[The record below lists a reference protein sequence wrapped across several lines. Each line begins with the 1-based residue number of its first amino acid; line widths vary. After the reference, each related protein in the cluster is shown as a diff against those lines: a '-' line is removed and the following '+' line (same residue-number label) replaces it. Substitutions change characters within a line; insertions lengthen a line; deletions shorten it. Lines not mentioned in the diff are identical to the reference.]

1 MDKVTAYSFLILG
14 MVLTLPVISH
24 LLRERPVALKYTN
37 YIILAV
43 YLFANMYLTILSRPT
58 RIYHHMELTP
68 FWSYAGALKR
78 AELREEI
85 LLNIILYIPFGYLV
99 HYAFPKLKWW
109 VIVCGGFLLS
119 GFTETVQLFF
129 KLGLCEVDDLISNT
143 LGTLVGVGLYKGYKR
158 LAAESAEDN
167 MG

>member
-1 MDKVTAYSFLILG
+1 MDKVTAYSFLILA

-24 LLRERPVALKYTN
+24 TLRKRPTALKYTN

-43 YLFANMYLTILSRPT
+43 YIFANLYLTILSRPT

-68 FWSYAGALKR
+68 FWSYAAAMKR
-78 AELREEI
+78 ADLREEI
-85 LLNIILYIPFGYLV
+85 LLNIILYIPFGYLT

-109 VIVCGGFLLS
+109 MVLCLGFLLS

-143 LGTLVGVGLYKGYKR
+143 LGTLAGVGLYKAYKR
-158 LAAESAEDN
+158 LAAESASE
-167 MG
+167 

>member
-1 MDKVTAYSFLILG
+1 

-24 LLRERPVALKYTN
+24 MLRKRPAALKYTN
-37 YIILAV
+37 YLILAT
-43 YLFANMYLTILSRPT
+43 YLFANLYLTILSRPT
-58 RIYHHMELTP
+58 KIYHHMELTP
-68 FWSYAGALKR
+68 FWSYAAAIDDPKF
-78 AELREEI
+78 REEV

-109 VIVCGGFLLS
+109 TVVCMGFLLS
-119 GFTETVQLFF
+119 AFTETVQLFF

-158 LAAESAEDN
+158 LAAESAE
-167 MG
+167 GA

>member
-1 MDKVTAYSFLILG
+1 MDKVTAYSFLILA
-14 MVLTLPVISH
+14 MMLALPVISH
-24 LLRERPVALKYTN
+24 MLRKRPVMLKYTN
-37 YIILAV
+37 YIILAA
-43 YLFANMYLTILSRPT
+43 YLAANMYLTILSRPT

-68 FWSYAGALKR
+68 FWSYVGALKR

-109 VIVCGGFLLS
+109 TVVCMGFLLS
-119 GFTETVQLFF
+119 AFTETVQLFF

-158 LAAESAEDN
+158 LAAESAE
-167 MG
+167 GA